1 MIDKRNTSVG
11 IVAKPQPEGRLPL
24 LDELVAWLSERDV
37 SFILDPEAARL
48 TEAEGRVL
56 DRMSLPSAVDLVVVL
71 GGDGTLLS
79 VARHCGS
86 YPVPIL
92 GVNLGHL
99 GFLTEISAG
108 EMFPVLESCLN
119 GSASIEG
126 RMMLDATLIRHDSVV
141 AGFKC
146 LNDVVFNKAALAR
159 MIEIRVEVGNI
170 LLTKMRADGLIVSTP
185 TGSTAYNLSAGG
197 PILTPGMDGVIITPL
212 CPHTLTMRP
221 LIVDGRAPVTIT
233 LTKESGEVFLTADG
247 QSGHPVEMGDRVRIE
262 KSSDVVRLVTSKERN
277 YFALLREKLG
287 WGTQYP

>member
-11 IVAKPQPEGRLPL
+11 IVAKPQPEGSLPL
-24 LDELVAWLSERDV
+24 LDELVLWLGERGV
-37 SFILDPEAARL
+37 SYILDPEAARL
-48 TEAEGRVL
+48 TEADGKVL
-56 DRMSLPSAVDLVVVL
+56 DRMSLPSAVDLIVVL

-108 EMFPVLESCLN
+108 EMFPVLENCLN

-126 RMMLDATLIRHDSVV
+126 RMMLEATLIRHGSVV

-159 MIEIRVEVGNI
+159 MIEIRVEVGDV

-262 KSSDVVRLVTSKERN
+262 KSAEVVRLVTSKERN